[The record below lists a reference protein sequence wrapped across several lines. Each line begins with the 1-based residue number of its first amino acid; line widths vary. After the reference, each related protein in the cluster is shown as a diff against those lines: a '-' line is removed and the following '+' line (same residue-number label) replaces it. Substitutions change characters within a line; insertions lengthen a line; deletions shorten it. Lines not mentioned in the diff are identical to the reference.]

1 MLRSQIRLIN
11 PSWLIFF
18 LIEIFKILTFNIEL
32 IENWGS

>member
-1 MLRSQIRLIN
+1 MLRLKIQPIN